1 MKLPVLI
8 SVPHAGLEI
17 PEEVRDKCI
26 LKTQDLIEDS
36 DIGALELYNFESDVA
51 AFVTTNAARAIVDLN
66 RAPDD
71 FGADG
76 VVKTYTC
83 WGIPIYQKT
92 LLKDQTKSLLERY
105 YWPYHAKLTALS
117 KNVLFGLDCHT
128 MSKLTALSKNVLFGL
143 DCHTMSAIAPSVSPN
158 PGQNRPKV
166 CLSNANT
173 TCPQPWLDLLASYLA
188 EELVIKVSINE
199 PFKGGH
205 IIRTHSK
212 EIPWIQL
219 ELSRTP
225 FLSLDVKRSGVLRA
239 LRRFCKALGSDKTLL
254 RAFP

>member
-17 PEEVRDKCI
+17 PEEMRDKCI

-36 DIGALELYNFESDVA
+36 DIGALEIYNFESDVS
-51 AFVTTNAARAIVDLN
+51 AFVTTNVARAIVDLN
-66 RAPDD
+66 RASDD

-76 VVKTYTC
+76 VVKRYTC

-92 LLKDQTKSLLERY
+92 LLKDQTKSLLDRY
-105 YWPYHAKLTALS
+105 YWPYHT
-117 KNVLFGLDCHT
+117 
-128 MSKLTALSKNVLFGL
+128 KLTALSKNVLFGL

-225 FLSLDVKRSGVLRA
+225 FLPLDVKRSGVLRA
-239 LRRFCKALGSDKTLL
+239 LRHFCKTLCGDKNLL
-254 RAFP
+254 RMFP

>member
-1 MKLPVLI
+1 MKLPILI

-26 LKTQDLIEDS
+26 LKPQDLIEDS
-36 DIGALELYNFESDVA
+36 DIGALEIYNFDSDVA
-51 AFVTTNAARAIVDLN
+51 AFMTTNIARAIVDLN
-66 RAPDD
+66 RATDD

-92 LLKDQTKSLLERY
+92 LLKDQTKSLLDRH
-105 YWPYHAKLTALS
+105 YWPYHT
-117 KNVLFGLDCHT
+117 
-128 MSKLTALSKNVLFGL
+128 KLTALSKNVLFGL
-143 DCHTMSAIAPSVSPN
+143 DCHTMSAIAPPVSPD

-173 TCPQPWLDLLASYLA
+173 TCPQPWLDLLAGYLA
-188 EELVIKVSINE
+188 EELEVEVSKND

-219 ELSRTP
+219 ELSRAP
-225 FLSLDVKRSGVLRA
+225 FLSLDAIRSRILEA
-239 LRRFCKALGSDKTLL
+239 LRRFCKTLCDDKTSLQV
-254 RAFP
+254 FP

>member
-36 DIGALELYNFESDVA
+36 DIGALEIYNFESDVA
-51 AFVTTNAARAIVDLN
+51 AFVTTNVARAIVDLN

-71 FGADG
+71 LGADG
-76 VVKTYTC
+76 VIKTYTC

-92 LLKDQTKSLLERY
+92 LLKDQTKSLLDQY
-105 YWPYHAKLTALS
+105 YWPYHTKLTALS
-117 KNVLFGLDCHT
+117 K
-128 MSKLTALSKNVLFGL
+128 KVLFGL
-143 DCHTMSAIAPSVSPN
+143 DCHTMSAIAPPVSPD

-188 EELVIKVSINE
+188 EELVIKVSKNE

-205 IIRTHSK
+205 IVRTHSK

-219 ELSRTP
+219 ELSRAP
-225 FLSLDVKRSGVLRA
+225 FLPLDVKRSRILGA
-239 LRRFCKALGSDKTLL
+239 LRRFCKTLCDDKTSL
-254 RAFP
+254 RMFP